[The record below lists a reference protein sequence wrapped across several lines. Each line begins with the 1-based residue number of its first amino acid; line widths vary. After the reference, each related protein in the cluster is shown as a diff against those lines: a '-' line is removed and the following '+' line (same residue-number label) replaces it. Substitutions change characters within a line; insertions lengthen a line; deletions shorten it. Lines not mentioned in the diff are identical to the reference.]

1 MRKKERVIRGIK
13 ISILLLLLFC
23 IFLLVMNRN
32 AVLGFATDSINSISS
47 KFYVSFDRFLGDVP
61 VTEEEVE
68 EPIEGINLEEDDTFT
83 YQDIAAYQ
91 AGISDLFAIIGD
103 KDYYYDHFS
112 DVQDYYEGI
121 QTKLSGDYL
130 EDILNERK
138 DSIFTTIFENIY
150 KNEYMYYQKANLFGI
165 GKTTNHTFLDVEI
178 VAIGDSE
185 HFFTQQVQ
193 LTLDSYDRI
202 QDVKMLKEWTEVEN
216 TTTPLTKASILYSSQ
231 KDFLYRWNEIIDGL
245 TNAKVYEDYRTGET
259 SDVTY
264 RMNTL
269 IETVNQ
275 NRDPSLDPE
284 ILRQLFISGKG
295 TFENYGCVKYEIQD
309 IDMTALT
316 VYEMKFSDQ
325 SYLVTYN
332 RMTNM
337 IESIT
342 VKA

>member
-138 DSIFTTIFENIY
+138 DSNFTTIFENIY
-150 KNEYMYYQKANLFGI
+150 KNQNCSLYEVDSAFFQKGKTGWKPEWISEQPVIVLNETKIDNLYEELQKAQSQNQLI
-165 GKTTNHTFLDVEI
+165 IHKFLE
-178 VAIGDSE
+178 
-185 HFFTQQVQ
+185 QN
-193 LTLDSYDRI
+193 SYKNMI
-202 QDVKMLKEWTEVEN
+202 AQH
-216 TTTPLTKASILYSSQ
+216 
-231 KDFLYRWNEIIDGL
+231 IIDRL
-245 TNAKVYEDYRTGET
+245 IRFDLLEKAEQDPRFQKQFRKLFEQLKILLSGE
-259 SDVTY
+259 
-264 RMNTL
+264 
-269 IETVNQ
+269 
-275 NRDPSLDPE
+275 
-284 ILRQLFISGKG
+284 
-295 TFENYGCVKYEIQD
+295 
-309 IDMTALT
+309 
-316 VYEMKFSDQ
+316 
-325 SYLVTYN
+325 YL
-332 RMTNM
+332 
-337 IESIT
+337 
-342 VKA
+342 